1 MNRDDLNHAIQEAE
15 RFLARAKDLADAP
28 LDKYGNF
35 QPRKSAAVKRA
46 SMDLTHALPALRR

>member
-1 MNRDDLNHAIQEAE
+1 MNRDDLNHAIKEAE
-15 RFLARAKDLADAP
+15 RFLARAKDLAKAP
-28 LDKYGNF
+28 LDEYGHF